1 MYASEVRSCGLGAV
15 VAVLLGA
22 GIGVGWHYFS
32 DGADGRAVTPVA
44 TSLAQQ
50 DVSHPPLACPP
61 PRGGPVAEA
70 PRLPVLSHPNNQP
83 DTSHVRDALRVAHA
97 AHTRRARQVPPSGQ
111 PDGGERNA
119 L

>member
-1 MYASEVRSCGLGAV
+1 MYGSELRTYGLGAV

-22 GIGVGWHYFS
+22 STGVGWHYFS
-32 DGADGRAVTPVA
+32 DGADGSAVIPVA
-44 TSLAQQ
+44 TSLTQQ
-50 DVSHPPLACPP
+50 DVSHPSLACPP
-61 PRGGPVAEA
+61 SRGGPVAEA

-83 DTSHVRDALRVAHA
+83 DTTHVRDALRVAHA
-97 AHTRRARQVPPSGQ
+97 AHARRARQVTPSGQ